1 MKKKKKKKIVA
12 SFIHTIQ
19 FQFQFSFFAIMEI
32 TSIQW
37 KSVGRWICIFYIRL
51 RLQKLN
57 VQTVYKFEGTS
68 IDFMIFDRLSRAVIN
83 SQSFSNFI
91 FFDTSFEKRQFDL
104 KISISRIQTVCNLFY
119 LNIYYSREDKKSSS
133 KQRLDSTLRNLEAS
147 ESIFYCDFYLSLILY
162 TSEIKLEEKN
172 YKINFERISN
182 KCIFI

>member
-1 MKKKKKKKIVA
+1 
-12 SFIHTIQ
+12 
-19 FQFQFSFFAIMEI
+19 MEI

-83 SQSFSNFI
+83 SQSFSTLY
-91 FFDTSFEKRQFDL
+91 FFRHFVREEIVQFKNLDF
-104 KISISRIQTVCNLFY
+104 SNTNCNLFY